1 MVGLRGTWVK
11 LLYLAQSDIPS
22 QAANSVHVMKMC
34 EAFSVQGCE
43 VSLWLPDRKVPANTA
58 DVFSYYG
65 VSACFE
71 LCWISGMSWLKPSYA
86 YAWQVFTLLLKA
98 RKLPDL
104 VFSRSL
110 LGAASALLAGAKVVL
125 EVHQPMRDSGFLQG
139 LIFRWI
145 VRRKRFQRLVVITQ
159 ALKDWHLQQKLL
171 SAELIEVAPDGA
183 DLPSVDM
190 ADVVRDPAETTS
202 FSVGYVGSLH
212 QGKGMEVVLPLA
224 QLMADVDFHVVGGTD
239 AQLREWRGKA
249 EGLSNLRFHGFM
261 RPADVHTFMLRMD
274 VLLAPNQ
281 HVVKGVGGG
290 DIGRWTSP
298 LKIFEYM
305 AARKPILA
313 SDLPVLREVLLH
325 GVNCLLCTA
334 DSPEQWAA
342 AICRLRDDP
351 AFGLRLAGRAHMD
364 LLEKYSWDCRAR
376 NLLANLVG
384 FKR

>member
-1 MVGLRGTWVK
+1 VK

-34 EAFSVQGCE
+34 EAFSAQGCE
-43 VSLWLPDRKVPANTA
+43 VCLWLPDREVSTNKEE
-58 DVFSYYG
+58 VFRYYG
-65 VSACFE
+65 VAPRFE
-71 LCWISGMSWLKPSYA
+71 LRWLSGIPWLKPSYA
-86 YAWQVFTLLLKA
+86 YAWQVWAQLQKP
-98 RKLPDL
+98 RQLPDL

-110 LGAASALLAGAKVVL
+110 LGALSALLAGANVVL

-139 LIFRWI
+139 LIFKWI
-145 VRRKRFQRLVVITQ
+145 VRHKRFQRLVVITH
-159 ALKDWHLQQKLL
+159 ALKEWHLQQKLL
-171 SAELIEVAPDGA
+171 SADSIHVAPDGA
-183 DLPSVDM
+183 ELPVVDM
-190 ADVVRDPAETTS
+190 SGGVRGSTEAAN

-224 QLMADVDFHVVGGTD
+224 QLLADVDFHVVGGSD

-249 EGLSNLRFHGFM
+249 AGLANLSFHGFM
-261 RPADVHTFMLRMD
+261 PPADVHAFMLDMD

-281 HVVKGVGGG
+281 QVVKGVGGS

-305 AARKPILA
+305 AACKPILA

-325 GVNCLLCTA
+325 EANCLLCTA

-342 AICRLRDDP
+342 AVRRLRDDP
-351 AFGLRLAGRAHMD
+351 ALGQHLAERAHAD
-364 LLEKYSWDCRAR
+364 LLGKYSWGCRAR
-376 NLLANLVG
+376 VLLASLTG
-384 FKR
+384 SKR